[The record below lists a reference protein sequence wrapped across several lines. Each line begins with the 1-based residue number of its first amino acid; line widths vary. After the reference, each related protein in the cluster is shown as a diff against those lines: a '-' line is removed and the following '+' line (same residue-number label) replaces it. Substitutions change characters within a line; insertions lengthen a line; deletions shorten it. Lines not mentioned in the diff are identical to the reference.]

1 MISIDPA
8 VQHMLHTTAK
18 CEIKVPILTPRL
30 ELRPFNESDIE
41 GIAALLADREA
52 TRFIGSVKSREVA
65 ADSVRSMRDAFA
77 ARGWGTLAVVQRGEE
92 GCVGYCGVRPL
103 PHTAEIEIAFALQQ
117 RCWKR
122 GYATEAASASIDAA
136 FTSLRIRSIVAT
148 VYPDNKPSLR
158 VLEKLGMRLESEVF
172 GHWPMTTALLYR
184 IQAEK
189 WFQQRPAQS
198 FNDRTS

>member
-1 MISIDPA
+1 MTSIDPA
-8 VQHMLHTTAK
+8 VQHMLNTTAK
-18 CEIKVPILTPRL
+18 CEIRVPILTPRL

-41 GIAALLADREA
+41 GIASLLADREA
-52 TRFIGSVKSREVA
+52 TRFIGGVKSREVA

-92 GCVGYCGVRPL
+92 RCVGYCGVRPL

-117 RCWKR
+117 RCWNR
-122 GYATEAASASIDAA
+122 GFATEAASASIDAA
-136 FTSLRIRSIVAT
+136 FTSLQIRSIVAT

-158 VLEKLGMRLESEVF
+158 VLEKLGMKLESEVF
-172 GHWPMTTALLYR
+172 GHWPMTTALLFR

-189 WFQQRPAQS
+189 WLQQRSGQS
-198 FNDRTS
+198 FIDKAS

>member
-1 MISIDPA
+1 MTSIDPA
-8 VQHMLHTTAK
+8 VQHMLNTTAK
-18 CEIKVPILTPRL
+18 CEIRVPILTPRL

-41 GIAALLADREA
+41 GIASLLADREA
-52 TRFIGSVKSREVA
+52 TRFIGGVKSREIA

-92 GCVGYCGVRPL
+92 RCVGYCGVRPL

-117 RCWKR
+117 RCWNR
-122 GYATEAASASIDAA
+122 GFATEAASASIDAA
-136 FTSLRIRSIVAT
+136 FTSLQIRSIVAT

-158 VLEKLGMRLESEVF
+158 VLEKLGMKLESEVF
-172 GHWPMTTALLYR
+172 GHWPMTTALLFR

-189 WFQQRPAQS
+189 WVQQRSGQS
-198 FNDRTS
+198 FQDRAS

>member
-1 MISIDPA
+1 MTSIDPA
-8 VQHMLHTTAK
+8 VQDMLHMTAK
-18 CEIKVPILTPRL
+18 REMRVPILTPRL
-30 ELRPFNESDIE
+30 ELRPFQESDIE
-41 GIAALLADREA
+41 GIAALLADREV

-92 GCVGYCGVRPL
+92 GCLGYCGVRPL

-117 RCWKR
+117 RCWNR

-148 VYPDNKPSLR
+148 VYPDNKASLR
-158 VLEKLGMRLESEVF
+158 VLEKLGMKLESEVF
-172 GHWPMTTALLYR
+172 GHWPMTTALLFR

-189 WFQQRPAQS
+189 WSRQRSDQS
-198 FNDRTS
+198 LIDRAS

>member
-1 MISIDPA
+1 MTSIDPA
-8 VQHMLHTTAK
+8 VQHMLNTTAK
-18 CEIKVPILTPRL
+18 CGIKVPILTPRL

-41 GIAALLADREA
+41 GIASLLADREA
-52 TRFIGSVKSREVA
+52 TRFIGGVKSREIA

-92 GCVGYCGVRPL
+92 RCVGYCGVRPL

-117 RCWKR
+117 RCWNR
-122 GYATEAASASIDAA
+122 GFATEAASASIDAA
-136 FTSLRIRSIVAT
+136 FTSLQIRSIVAT

-158 VLEKLGMRLESEVF
+158 VLEKLGMKLESEVF
-172 GHWPMTTALLYR
+172 GHWPMTTALLFR

-189 WFQQRPAQS
+189 WSRQRSDQS
-198 FNDRTS
+198 LIDRAS

>member
-18 CEIKVPILTPRL
+18 REIQVPILTPRL
-30 ELRPFNESDIE
+30 ELRPFHESDIE

-52 TRFIGSVKSREVA
+52 TRFIGSVRSREVA
-65 ADSVRSMRDAFA
+65 AESVRTMRDAFA

-117 RCWKR
+117 RCWNR
-122 GYATEAASASIDAA
+122 GYATEAASASIDTA
-136 FTSLRIRSIVAT
+136 FISLRIRSIVAT

-158 VLEKLGMRLESEVF
+158 VLEKLGMKLESEVF
-172 GHWPMTTALLYR
+172 GHWPMTTALLFR
-184 IQAEK
+184 IQAEE
-189 WFQQRPAQS
+189 WFQQRSGQS
-198 FNDRTS
+198 FKDRAS